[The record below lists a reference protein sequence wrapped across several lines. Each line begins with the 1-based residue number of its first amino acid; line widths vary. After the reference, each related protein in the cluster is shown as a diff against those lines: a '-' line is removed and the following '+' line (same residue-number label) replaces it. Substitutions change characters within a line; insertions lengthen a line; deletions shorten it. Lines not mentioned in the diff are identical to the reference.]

1 MSFRNSIVAGV
12 ELIREAIQSRNFV
25 TGVSGWR
32 IARDGTAEFLNVI
45 IRGLITATDIQ
56 AGPLPNFT
64 VQGSTGIVTMQGAIK
79 KIQIVPTGNLVGT
92 PDIRFWSEDNTQIA
106 YINQPASDPAHAS
119 IGMNSGP
126 FVPADAV
133 TRRGRVFLS
142 SESGIM
148 RFEVIDNSTQNIRG
162 GAVLADFDGVS
173 VAHVNML
180 NNMRFLQVNDDG
192 IFFWNANCFTDPAFE
207 FQVRGILRILGSSGA
222 SVIVES
228 GATFETD
235 PGSTTN
241 FDGDVFVRGDRLSA
255 SENGVNGTAMTA
267 GTNDTTSAAFANMG
281 GTGSV
286 TSFQFVKHYAA
297 TRIRVYMSASFYVTA
312 APPSNVIFGV
322 QINGV
327 DYEIVRG
334 VGQVNE
340 RQINSAV
347 GYISGV
353 PAGTYT
359 VQGRWRRESGTTTC
373 RRDTADW
380 VSINAKE
387 VD

>member
-1 MSFRNSIVAGV
+1 MSFRNSIVAGI

-106 YINQPASDPAHAS
+106 YINQPAADPAHAS

-148 RFEVIDNSTQNIRG
+148 RLEVIDNATQNIRG
-162 GAVLADFDGVS
+162 GALLADFDGIS
-173 VAHVNML
+173 IAHVNML

-192 IFFWNANCFTDPAFE
+192 IFFWNAHCFTDPAFE
-207 FQVRGILRILGSSGA
+207 FQVRGILRILGSEGA

-235 PGSTTN
+235 SGSTTN
-241 FDGDVFVRGDRLSA
+241 FDGDVFVRGDRIAGSK
-255 SENGVNGTAMTA
+255 NGINGQAVTS
-267 GTNDTTSAAFANMG
+267 GTNDTTAAAFADMG
-281 GTGSV
+281 GTGAV
-286 TSFQFVKHYAA
+286 TSFAFTKRQAA
-297 TRIRVYMSASFYVTA
+297 TRLKVTMHASFYSITSVSDA
-312 APPSNVIFGV
+312 MLGV
-322 QINGV
+322 RINGT
-327 DYEIVRG
+327 DYDMVKGPG
-334 VGQVNE
+334 VLNE
-340 RQINSAV
+340 RQMWSATR
-347 GYISGV
+347 YISGIAAHSGTV
-353 PAGTYT
+353 QARWYRAAGTGT
-359 VQGRWRRESGTTTC
+359 V

-380 VSINAKE
+380 LSLSVE
-387 VD
+387 ECT

>member
-1 MSFRNSIVAGV
+1 MSFRNSIVAGI

-106 YINQPASDPAHAS
+106 YINQPAADPAHAS

-148 RFEVIDNSTQNIRG
+148 RLEVIDNATQNIRG
-162 GAVLADFDGVS
+162 GALLADFDGIS
-173 VAHVNML
+173 IAHVNML

-192 IFFWNANCFTDPAFE
+192 IFFWNAHCFTDPAFE
-207 FQVRGILRILGSSGA
+207 FQVRGILRILGSK
-222 SVIVES
+222 
-228 GATFETD
+228 
-235 PGSTTN
+235 
-241 FDGDVFVRGDRLSA
+241 
-255 SENGVNGTAMTA
+255 NGINGQAVTS
-267 GTNDTTSAAFANMG
+267 GTNDTTAAAFADMG
-281 GTGSV
+281 GTGAV
-286 TSFQFVKHYAA
+286 TSFAFTKRQAA
-297 TRIRVYMSASFYVTA
+297 TRLKVTMHASFYSITSVSDA
-312 APPSNVIFGV
+312 MLGV
-322 QINGV
+322 RINGT
-327 DYEIVRG
+327 DYDMVKGPG
-334 VGQVNE
+334 VLNE
-340 RQINSAV
+340 RQMWSATR
-347 GYISGV
+347 YISGIAAHSGTV
-353 PAGTYT
+353 QARWYRAAGTGT
-359 VQGRWRRESGTTTC
+359 V

-380 VSINAKE
+380 LSLSVE
-387 VD
+387 ECT